1 MKIILDS
8 ATITA
13 FGVYSYSPLS
23 LEEMKEW
30 LDAGDWESNIA
41 DPKTCK
47 ALGKLLGIEIPVSSK
62 KIRMRPGDEALV
74 LGAAFLSGTEDLD
87 LTGQRARDAGSQPIE
102 VRDDIDV
109 RLWDY
114 HLYSSEILG
123 ILRRVG

>member
-1 MKIILDS
+1 MKLILDS

-30 LDAGDWESNIA
+30 LDTGDWESNIA
-41 DPKTCK
+41 DPETCE

-74 LGAAFLSGTEDLD
+74 LGAAFLSEVGGLD
-87 LTGQRARDAGSQPIE
+87 LKEQRAGGAGSQSTE

-114 HLYSSEILG
+114 HLYSSDALG
-123 ILRRVG
+123 LLKRVG